1 MSERHGYRGYVAS
14 RDVRG
19 QRWPQHVQNI
29 VIRDYCAR
37 EKLPFLLS
45 VAEYAMDGCY
55 MNLQTVLDELPRIQG
70 IVAFSLFMLPQ
81 RAERRLGIYRRVLDT
96 GTTLHG
102 ALEGTGLAGN
112 ADIARIE
119 DMFALD
125 GITQRAVGF

>member
-37 EKLPFLLS
+37 EKLPYLLS
-45 VAEYAMDGCY
+45 VAEYAMEGCY
-55 MNLQTVLDELPRIQG
+55 MNLSTVLDELPRIEG
-70 IVAFSLFMLPQ
+70 VAMFSLFMLPQ
-81 RAERRLGIYRRVLDT
+81 RAERRLAIYERVL
-96 GTTLHG
+96 GAGAGLHG
-102 ALEGTGLAGN
+102 ALEGTGLTSA

>member
-37 EKLPFLLS
+37 EKLPYLLS

-55 MNLQTVLDELPRIQG
+55 MNLATVLDELPRIQG
-70 IVAFSLFMLPQ
+70 IAMFSLFMLPQ
-81 RAERRLGIYRRVLDT
+81 RAERRLEIYARVLDA
-96 GTTLHG
+96 GASLHG
-102 ALEGTGLAGN
+102 ALEGTALSGG
-112 ADIARIE
+112 ADIGRIE
-119 DMFALD
+119 DIFALD